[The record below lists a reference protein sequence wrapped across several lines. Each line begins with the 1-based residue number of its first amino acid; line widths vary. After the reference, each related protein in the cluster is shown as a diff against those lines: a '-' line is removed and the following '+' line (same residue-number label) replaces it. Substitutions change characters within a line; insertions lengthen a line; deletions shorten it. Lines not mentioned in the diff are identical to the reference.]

1 MIDSRCHIETKK
13 CINPSTWILVGNLC
27 LMTSF
32 AKTKLL
38 GFLPRHSVQCTV
50 YTVFHFHL
58 LNALKLKQWPIK
70 EAFMSLEASIEQEAF
85 PRRKNWEWRRSGQQL
100 VAKER
105 ISENG
110 GNLVT
115 WLAGPFQVGCRSMF
129 IHVKGWV
136 VVRGSGWLKDSSG
149 GRGCNK
155 RNGYSGP
162 ARMPSLRDEQSD
174 MFTQQ
179 RVASY
184 NCENAYPRLSAI
196 PLATVPA
203 APRFIS
209 FAVQRRCYFHYA
221 SRFISV
227 RWYAGIKRQPREYSA
242 SAMVYRFAWHRKRAR
257 GTGSPTLGED

>member
-1 MIDSRCHIETKK
+1 MSKRHFPGGRIESEGGAA
-13 CINPSTWILVGNLC
+13 NS
-27 LMTSF
+27 S
-32 AKTKLL
+32 
-38 GFLPRHSVQCTV
+38 LPKRESPRMGAIW
-50 YTVFHFHL
+50 L
-58 LNALKLKQWPIK
+58 PGWPDR
-70 EAFMSLEASIEQEAF
+70 S
-85 PRRKNWEWRRSGQQL
+85 RSG
-100 VAKER
+100 VD
-105 ISENG
+105 
-110 GNLVT
+110 
-115 WLAGPFQVGCRSMF
+115 RSMF

-227 RWYAGIKRQPREYSA
+227 R
-242 SAMVYRFAWHRKRAR
+242 
-257 GTGSPTLGED
+257 